1 MTAYNTLET
10 IFRRWNALGNA
21 SSMLHWDN
29 ATMMP
34 SGSGDVRG
42 EQLMVLAELSH
53 EIITQPMLG
62 DVFAKAESELA
73 SLDDWQQAN
82 MREMKRLWRHATAVP
97 VELVSALT
105 KACHESELFWRMA
118 RPENNFKD
126 FIPYQT
132 KVLELVRE
140 SAGAKASSL
149 GLSPYDALLDQ
160 YDPGTQSITIDA
172 IFDDLTG
179 FLPDFIKAVIERQA
193 SQKPPVEVGE
203 TIPVSAQK
211 ALGIEF
217 MQKVGFDFARGR
229 LDESV
234 HPFCGGVPG
243 DIRLTARYNEQDF
256 LSGFFAVMHETGH
269 ALYERGLPASYA
281 RQPVGEAAGMAVH
294 ESQSLIMEMQACR
307 GDAYL
312 GWLGTQMHAAF
323 GGAPADY
330 ACANLARLWR
340 RVDRSLIRV
349 DADEMT
355 YPAHVILRFQLEQ
368 ALIAGDLVVADLP
381 GAWNDGL
388 HDLLGVRPANDREG
402 CLQDIHWYD
411 GAFGYFPSY
420 TLGAMAAAQLM
431 QVARVAEPT
440 IGDALAEGSLA
451 PLLGWLRRH
460 VHAQGSLMGFEALL
474 TQATGGPLDPAA
486 FEQHLASRYLP

>member
-1 MTAYNTLET
+1 MTAYNRLHDRFARIATLGE
-10 IFRRWNALGNA
+10 AASVLG
-21 SSMLHWDN
+21 WD
-29 ATMMP
+29 AAAMMP
-34 SGSGDVRG
+34 AGGGAARGD
-42 EQLMVLAELSH
+42 QLAVLAATGH
-53 EIITQPMLG
+53 AMLT
-62 DVFAKAESELA
+62 DPAVAADLHDAATTAPWEAANLA
-73 SLDDWQQAN
+73 L
-82 MREMKRLWRHATAVP
+82 MRHAHTRATALP
-97 VELVSALT
+97 PALVEARERANSSCEKIWRVARAEANFAAVRPAL
-105 KACHESELFWRMA
+105 EE
-118 RPENNFKD
+118 
-126 FIPYQT
+126 
-132 KVLELVRE
+132 VVRL
-140 SAGAKASSL
+140 AQHTAQALAPAL
-149 GLSPYDALLDQ
+149 GLSPYDALMDGFQPGVTAAAVNPVFTRYATWLTTALPAALEHQARQPAPRPLTGDFAPARQEALCRHLTERAGLEPAHARLDQ
-160 YDPGTQSITIDA
+160 ST
-172 IFDDLTG
+172 
-179 FLPDFIKAVIERQA
+179 
-193 SQKPPVEVGE
+193 
-203 TIPVSAQK
+203 
-211 ALGIEF
+211 
-217 MQKVGFDFARGR
+217 
-229 LDESV
+229 
-234 HPFCGGVPG
+234 HPFCGGTPT
-243 DIRLTARYNEQDF
+243 DIRITTRYDPSDPGQAIMGV
-256 LSGFFAVMHETGH
+256 LHETGH

-431 QVARVAEPT
+431 QAARVAEPT